1 MSELDGMMSAAQTTE
16 QKSDVIVQEAAQVL
30 SKPAAQEGIAS
41 IGTGN
46 FSEAEQ
52 KQISDYAKTI
62 DITDTK
68 TIIGY
73 GSGVQ
78 KQMADFSE
86 SVLQNVRTHDLG
98 EVGQMLSGVITD
110 LKDFDP
116 SEKEK
121 GGLFGFFKKQSDKL
135 TEVKAGYD
143 KASANVDKV
152 AQALQQHQIKLLKD
166 VDMLDR
172 MYASNLAYY
181 KQLSMYIAAGKEK
194 IAEARSRDLAAA
206 QQKAIA
212 SGLAED
218 AQAAKDLE
226 DQITRFEK
234 KIYDLELTRQVA
246 LQTAPQI
253 RMIQNND
260 TIMVE
265 KIQSTIVNTIPL
277 WKNQMILTL
286 GLNDSLKAAKAENDV
301 TNMTNKLLLSNAE
314 KLKQTTIETA
324 KASERGIVDMDTL
337 KKTNASLIE
346 TLDEVQRIQTEGR
359 DARAQAEKDLREME
373 DQLKQ
378 RLVQVRAVS
387 VSPEAAKAVAE
398 AVQAAPVS
406 QEAVPTPQVPE
417 NPFAS
422 VPNLETPK
430 APTADNPFGFTD
442 PNPFK

>member
-1 MSELDGMMSAAQTTE
+1 MGEIFE
-16 QKSDVIVQEAAQVL
+16 QNTV
-30 SKPAAQEGIAS
+30 PAAENTAGGITAQAAEGIAAQAAAAATAVQAAAAQPGVES
-41 IGTGN
+41 IATGN
-46 FSEAEQ
+46 FSPEEQ

-62 DITDTK
+62 DISDTK

-86 SVLQNVRTHDLG
+86 SVLNNVRTHDLG
-98 EVGQMLSGVITD
+98 EVGDMLSGVITE

-116 SEKEK
+116 DEKEK
-121 GGLFGFFKKQSDKL
+121 GGFFGLFKKQGNKIA
-135 TEVKAGYD
+135 EVKAGYD
-143 KASANVDKV
+143 KAAVNVDKV
-152 AQALQQHQIKLLKD
+152 AKALQQHQIKLLKD

-172 MYASNLAYY
+172 MYASNLTYY

-194 IAEARSRDLAAA
+194 VAAAKNIDLAAA
-206 QQKAIA
+206 KAKA
-212 SGLAED
+212 MESGLAED
-218 AQAAKDLE
+218 AQRAKDLE

-277 WKNQMILTL
+277 WKNQMVLTL
-286 GLNDSLKAAKAENDV
+286 GLNDSLQAAKAENDV

-324 KASERGIVDMDTL
+324 KASERGIVDMETL
-337 KKTNASLIE
+337 KKTNESLIT
-346 TLDEVQRIQTEGR
+346 TLDEVARIQTEGR
-359 DARAQAEKDLREME
+359 EARAQAELDLRNME
-373 DQLKQ
+373 DELRRKLLSMQPTASNIQ
-378 RLVQVRAVS
+378 QGISVAV
-387 VSPEAAKAVAE
+387 PEP
-398 AVQAAPVS
+398 AAPKID
-406 QEAVPTPQVPE
+406 P
-417 NPFAS
+417 
-422 VPNLETPK
+422 
-430 APTADNPFGFTD
+430 DDPFGF
-442 PNPFK
+442 NLK